1 MGLQTMQAGL
11 KSTLQV
17 SIAELED
24 RLEVQSSELRH
35 EKAVTSVLDAQL
47 VAKQQEIQWLRN
59 RVCQLQHGQYT
70 SRITA
75 ARTSTC

>member
-11 KSTLQV
+11 KSALQV

-24 RLEVQSSELRH
+24 RLEVQSSQLRQ
-35 EKAVTSVLDAQL
+35 ERAVTSVLDAQL

-59 RVCQLQHGQYT
+59 RVCQLQHSEYT
-70 SRITA
+70 RRVLA
-75 ARTSTC
+75 ARESTC